1 MIRIGEAY
9 FDDDLRWAMCP
20 SLGYEEDRYMVVL
33 QSGCKVNIKATKEMV
48 QAAMERIGYDP
59 SEDAPLCDLLSDDEY
74 NELMD
79 ALEEGCTWMAKDIRG
94 ICCAFTEEPEK
105 AGAYFQDPTGGPF
118 KRLQFEYNF
127 LMEGEKIDIQDIFR
141 PGCNISGGGT
151 TDES

>member
-59 SEDAPLCDLLSDDEY
+59 AEDAPLCDLLSDDEY

-79 ALEEGCTWMAKDIRG
+79 ALEDGCTWMAKDIRG
-94 ICCAFTEEPEK
+94 VCSAYMVEPEHV
-105 AGAYFQDPTGGPF
+105 GAYFQDPAGGPV
-118 KRLQFEYNF
+118 KRLMCDYNF
-127 LMEGEKIDIQDIFR
+127 IAEQEKIEIKAIFQ
-141 PGCNISGGGT
+141 PGLHIAGGGA
-151 TDES
+151 TDDP